1 MTRGPASDSSGA
13 ARFAAVRGKDVTLRR
28 AEPADEAALTRAVYE
43 AWRWHERW
51 DEAAYQEHRRT
62 AGEDSYVDGFGT
74 RDGDVGVVAVSA
86 AGVCGAAWFR
96 YFTSES
102 ARAGYVHDSIPELV
116 LAADERARGGGLG
129 GRLLDHLLDIA
140 AEHSIPRV
148 SLHVDAANAR
158 AIALYESRGFA
169 TVRSTPRG
177 NVMVQGDSLH
187 GRSDGS

>member
-1 MTRGPASDSSGA
+1 MS
-13 ARFAAVRGKDVTLRR
+13 
-28 AEPADEAALTRAVYE
+28 RAVYE

-51 DEAAYQEHRRT
+51 DEDAYQERRRT

-102 ARAGYVHDSIPELV
+102 ARAGYVHDSIAELV

>member
-1 MTRGPASDSSGA
+1 MTHGPTSDRSGA
-13 ARFAAVRGKDVTLRR
+13 ARFAAVRSVDVTLRR
-28 AEPADEAALTRAVYE
+28 AVPADEAALTRAVYE

-51 DEAAYQEHRRT
+51 DEDAYQEHRRT

-74 RDGDVGVVAVSA
+74 RDGDAGVVAVSA

-102 ARAGYVHDSIPELV
+102 ARAGYVHDSVPELV
-116 LAADERARGGGLG
+116 LAVDERARGDGLG

-140 AEHSIPRV
+140 AEQSVSRV

-169 TVRSTPRG
+169 TVRSTSRG
-177 NVMVQGDSLH
+177 NVMMRVDSRH
-187 GRSDGS
+187 RRPDGT